1 MGWIREE
8 KTFLLCYRKCSN
20 NYSPREEK
28 GLTLR
33 SVGQQHSYSLFIPT
47 PLIFHSH
54 LSPGTSKSSASF
66 PQLISYAINFITFFF
81 SLWISTILNFVD
93 IPYSEIIPKI
103 LLISLVTFS
112 STQPPN
118 KHIWLD
124 YPLLV

>member
-1 MGWIREE
+1 MGWKQEE
-8 KTFLLCYRKCSN
+8 KTFILCYRKCSN
-20 NYSPREEK
+20 NYGPKEER
-28 GLTLR
+28 GLTLK
-33 SVGQQHSYSLFIPT
+33 SVVQQHSYSLFIPT

-66 PQLISYAINFITFFF
+66 PQFISYAINFIIFFVSF
-81 SLWISTILNFVD
+81 WISTILNFVD
-93 IPYSEIIPKI
+93 IPYSEINCKI

-118 KHIWLD
+118 KCIWLD